1 MGADEVKFSQEL
13 TAFIEEWKNKPGS
26 LIMMLHR
33 IQEELSYI
41 PLEAAEKLSE
51 MINMPLTKIYGVMTF
66 YHFFKTT
73 KPGKHLIS
81 VCLGTA
87 CYLKGSQALLDEAQN
102 LLGIKEGQVSKDGL
116 FSVEAVR
123 CVGCCGLSPVLTVG
137 KDVYGK
143 VTKSQ
148 IPEIISKYQ
157 AK

>member
-41 PLEAAEKLSE
+41 PLEAAEKLSM
-51 MINMPLTKIYGVMTF
+51 MINMPLAKIYGVMTF

-87 CYLKGSQALLDEAQN
+87 CYLKGGQALLDEAQN
-102 LLGIKEGQVSKDGL
+102 ALGVKEGQVTKDGQ

-143 VTKSQ
+143 VSKSQ
-148 IPEIISKYQ
+148 IAEIISKYQ